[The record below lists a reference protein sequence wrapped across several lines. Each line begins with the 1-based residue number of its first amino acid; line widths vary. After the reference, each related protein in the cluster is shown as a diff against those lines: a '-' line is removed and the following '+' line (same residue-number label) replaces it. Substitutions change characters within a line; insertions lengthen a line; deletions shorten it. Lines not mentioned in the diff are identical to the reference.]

1 MNRGGSWNND
11 ARNCRSSYRNNNDP
25 DNHNNNIGF
34 RLCLSELRT
43 YKGKSGYSNEAS
55 RKPVVILNV
64 DDTFET
70 DAII

>member
-25 DNHNNNIGF
+25 DNNNIGF

-43 YKGKSGYSNEAS
+43 YREKSGYSSEAS
-55 RKPVVILNV
+55 RNPVVILNV

-70 DAII
+70 AVIT